1 MEAMKL
7 NDQERRVYTGLFSRF
22 DVENS
27 GKLSIRSVG
36 ELFTSTG
43 LSFELLQQVS

>member
-1 MEAMKL
+1 MKL
-7 NDQERRVYTGLFSRF
+7 NDQERRVYTSLFSRF

-36 ELFTSTG
+36 ELFGSTG
-43 LSFELLQQVS
+43 LSLDLLQQVN